1 MWPDI
6 TWEQVRALYQKLN
19 CGCVADIDHL
29 CKDCCRFVG
38 GARSLARLRAVVFAI
53 LAVAV
58 AIAPAVPCTMMRHA
72 AADHLGVALK
82 ASEPHAHHRHHHAR
96 AGNDDAS
103 SGVSL
108 QAEHGTGTLS
118 SPGAAADA
126 SAGPGHQQSPGA
138 HSHHKRAAGCMA
150 TCCPLACQAAVPDA
164 PWSGDALS
172 LRPSETLGLTQQ
184 DGVAEPRPL
193 RIERP
198 PRYRA

>member
-19 CGCVADIDHL
+19 CGCVADIAHL

-118 SPGAAADA
+118 SPFANLNNSPA
-126 SAGPGHQQSPGA
+126 SATFQKIG
-138 HSHHKRAAGCMA
+138 
-150 TCCPLACQAAVPDA
+150 
-164 PWSGDALS
+164 SGTWNITTPNTFK
-172 LRPSETLGLTQQ
+172 PSAMT
-184 DGVAEPRPL
+184 
-193 RIERP
+193 
-198 PRYRA
+198 